1 MPKLALPVTL
11 TEPDQAQLQE
21 WVRAQYTPQQVV
33 LRARIVLCAAQGMQD
48 LEIANE
54 LSVNRHTAGL
64 WRRRFRPESLG
75 AGLEVAT
82 RRGRQ
87 PPCAGKTV
95 AGCVTAGR
103 GTTSPSHNTLCV
115 PHTR

>member
-11 TEPDQAQLQE
+11 TEPEQAQLQE

-48 LEIANE
+48 LEIANQ

-64 WRRRFRPESLG
+64 WRRRFRQEGLDAGWEIAPGRGRKPTYPDKKVAAVVKASLG
-75 AGLEVAT
+75 N
-82 RRGRQ
+82 
-87 PPCAGKTV
+87 KTPKQTHS
-95 AGCVTAGR
+95 GCPT
-103 GTTSPSHNTLCV
+103 
-115 PHTR
+115 